1 LLSANLNENAANQR
15 ELTDRIN
22 DFEARLADRRQF
34 LTNQYSQVDAMLR
47 QYPLILQQIT
57 SQLGT
62 Q

>member
-1 LLSANLNENAANQR
+1 MLSANLNENAANQR